1 MGKAA
6 WIVVPAVIVL
16 VAALLYSQYRPQ
28 PLKVSG
34 VVEADEVRVG
44 SRVGGRVRSVEVVEG
59 DPVKTGAVL
68 VELEPFDLREQQ
80 AQAAANLAAS
90 EAAYQKMVEGF
101 RAEEVAQ
108 AQARRDQLAAQL
120 AELQAG
126 PRKEEIAAA
135 AAQLDLADAQ
145 LNLAQLT
152 FNRVK
157 GAFERNAASQDEMDR
172 ATSELNVARARV
184 AAQREVLGE
193 LQAGTRAERIA
204 QAKAQLAEAEQA
216 WQLYVNG
223 YRSEEIAQAK
233 ATVEAAQAA
242 LDIISRRLEELIV
255 RAPIDGVVEAVDLQ
269 PGDLVS
275 ANAPAISLLDMDDLW
290 IRAYVPED
298 VPVQVGQ
305 EVRVTVDAYPDRD
318 LAGRVSFVARQ
329 AEFTPSNVQT
339 VEERSKQVFRVK
351 VSVVEGLD
359 VLRPGMIADVWL
371 GAGSK

>member
-59 DPVKTGAVL
+59 EPVKTGAVL

-90 EAAYQKMVEGF
+90 QAAYQKMVEGF

-135 AAQLDLADAQ
+135 AAQLDLAEAQ

-184 AAQREVLGE
+184 AAQREVLGQ
-193 LQAGTRAERIA
+193 LQAGTRPERIE

-216 WQLYVNG
+216 WQLVVHG

-233 ATVEAAQAA
+233 ATAEAAQAA
-242 LDIISRRLEELIV
+242 LDTIHRRLEELTV

-305 EVRVTVDAYPDRD
+305 EVRVTVDAYPERSF
-318 LAGRVSFVARQ
+318 AGRVSFVARQ

-339 VEERSKQVFRVK
+339 VEERSKQVFRIK
-351 VSVVEGLD
+351 VSVVEGRD